1 MPIERASAE
10 RDRGGAATR
19 ARILEAAERVVR
31 ERGLARATTKEIAR
45 AAGCSEAALYKHYAD
60 KSEIVLAMIT
70 SRPGG
75 FPQHLAGLRDQAGTL
90 DVEATLTDLAE
101 RAVDFFA
108 RAMPVGNALLAE
120 PDLLA
125 RYRERLAVRG
135 SGPRTP
141 VTRLADYLRA
151 ERDRGRIRQDADPDA
166 AAALLLGACFHT
178 AFLGVFLG
186 DLAATAGERGAEVK
200 TFARNTVST
209 LMLALAPRGAG

>member
-1 MPIERASAE
+1 MPTDRPPAE

-60 KSEIVLAMIT
+60 KSDLVLAMIT

-75 FPQHLAGLRDQAGTL
+75 FPRHLAALRGQAGRL
-90 DVEATLTDLAE
+90 DVEATLVDLAE
-101 RAVDFFA
+101 RAVGFFA
-108 RAMPVGNALLAE
+108 QAMPVGNALLAD

-125 RYRERLAVRG
+125 RYRERLAAHG
-135 SGPRTP
+135 GGPRTA
-141 VTRLADYLRA
+141 VARLADYLRA
-151 ERDRGRIRQDADPDA
+151 ERDLGRIRADADPGA

-186 DLAATAGERGAEVK
+186 DADDEKRAADTES
-200 TFARNTVST
+200 FARDTVST
-209 LMLALAPRGAG
+209 LMHALRP